1 MRRRVCLTQIVLFG
15 LVALLAASC
24 VAPPVLDRGPQVMVT
39 RVPLDLR
46 PAGAVKVASA
56 GTPSE
61 IGDGVQPVGPGIY
74 NSTSGLTATITST
87 LQSTRTLSET
97 SAGAGVSAEDIPHA
111 EQGHP
116 LQLRIPACGLCSART
131 ISCS

>member
-1 MRRRVCLTQIVLFG
+1 MRRRICLTQGVLFG

-24 VAPPVLDRGPQVMVT
+24 VAPPVVGPGGPQIMVT

-61 IGDGVQPVGPGIY
+61 IGDGVQPVGPGIDS
-74 NSTSGLTATITST
+74 STSGLTSTITST
-87 LQSTRTLSET
+87 LQSTRTLSE
-97 SAGAGVSAEDIPHA
+97 SQCGRRR
-111 EQGHP
+111 
-116 LQLRIPACGLCSART
+116 LR
-131 ISCS
+131 